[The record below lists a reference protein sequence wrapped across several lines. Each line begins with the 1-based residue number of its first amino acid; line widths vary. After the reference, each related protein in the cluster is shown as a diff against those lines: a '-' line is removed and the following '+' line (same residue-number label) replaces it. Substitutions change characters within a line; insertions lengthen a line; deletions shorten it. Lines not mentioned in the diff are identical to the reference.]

1 MKSMTGFGSAKCE
14 LQDFTVNVDVRTV
27 NSRFLDVVMRLPVEF
42 SGQDNRVKKQVQS
55 VLRRGRVEVSVSV
68 QPNREVSYDVNLPLV
83 RGYVSALRRAQ
94 EATGVDGML
103 DLSLIARL
111 PGAIQSAALGPDLVE
126 QLATGLTTALGQALE
141 NLEQMR
147 LAEGTELAAELTLRL
162 EHIARRVTEVEAM
175 VPQVVEAYQ
184 QKLERRITE
193 LLRDKGEVDPVRL
206 AQEAA
211 FLADRSDVTEEIA
224 RLKSHLTQFNQ
235 LVGTQGELGKQMDF
249 LTQEMNREANTILSK
264 SGDVP
269 ITQAALAIKME
280 VEKIKEQVQNVE

>member
-14 LQDFTVNVDVRTV
+14 LQDFTVNVDLRTV

-68 QPNREVSYDVNLPLV
+68 QPNREVGYDVNLPLV

-111 PGAIQSAALGPDLVE
+111 PGAIQSAALGPDLIE

-175 VPQVVEAYQ
+175 VPQVVKEYQ
-184 QKLERRITE
+184 QKLERRITD
-193 LLRDKGEVDPVRL
+193 LIRDKGEVDPARL

-224 RLKSHLTQFNQ
+224 RLKSHLTQFSQ
-235 LVGTQGELGKQMDF
+235 LVGAQGELGKQMDF

>member
-14 LQDFTVNVDVRTV
+14 LQDFTVNVDLRAV

-68 QPNREVSYDVNLPLV
+68 QPNREVSYEVNLPLV

-94 EATGVDGML
+94 EATGVDGTL

-184 QKLERRITE
+184 QKLERRIAE

>member
-14 LQDFTVNVDVRTV
+14 LQDFTVNVDLRAV

>member
-184 QKLERRITE
+184 QKLERRIAE

>member
-1 MKSMTGFGSAKCE
+1 MTGFGSAKCE

>member
-14 LQDFTVNVDVRTV
+14 LQDFTINVDVRTV

-55 VLRRGRVEVSVSV
+55 VLKRGRVEVSVAV

-111 PGAIQSAALGPDLVE
+111 PGAIQSAALGPDLIE
-126 QLATGLTTALGQALE
+126 QLATGLTTALGRALE

-147 LAEGTELAAELTLRL
+147 LAEGSELAAELTLRL
-162 EHIARRVTEVEAM
+162 EHIACRVTEVEAM
-175 VPQVVEAYQ
+175 VPHVVEAYQ

-193 LLRDKGEVDPVRL
+193 LIRDKGEIDPARL

-211 FLADRSDVTEEIA
+211 FLADRSDVTEEIT
-224 RLKSHLTQFNQ
+224 RLKSHLTQFGQ
-235 LVGTQGELGKQMDF
+235 LLGAQGELGKQMDF